1 MMTTY
6 TARYERDVDGNWLAE
21 LAEEPRIHTWARS
34 LATTRA
40 NIREAAELWFD
51 VDELVVIDEYPTWVS
66 SPLDL
71 ALPAREEAERVL
83 EAAAAATRE
92 AVRELTEKGL
102 SRRDVADLLGISFQR
117 VQQLVDQ
124 AQHTAPA

>member
-1 MMTTY
+1 MTTC
-6 TARYERDVDGNWLAE
+6 TARYERDAEGNWLAE
-21 LAEEPRIHTWARS
+21 LAEEPRVHTWARS

-40 NIREAAELWFD
+40 KIREAAELWFD
-51 VDELVVIDEYPTWVS
+51 IDELVVIDEYPTWVT

-83 EAAAAATRE
+83 EAAATATLE
-92 AVRELTEKGL
+92 AVRELTDNGL

-124 AQHTAPA
+124 AQRAAPA